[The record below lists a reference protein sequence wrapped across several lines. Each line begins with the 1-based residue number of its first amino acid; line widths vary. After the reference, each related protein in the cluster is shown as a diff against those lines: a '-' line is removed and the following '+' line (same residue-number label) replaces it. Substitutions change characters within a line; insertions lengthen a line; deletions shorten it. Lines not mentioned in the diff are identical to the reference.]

1 MTFNLLILFAS
12 YLLPK
17 PLALS
22 GHHSLFFPDLV
33 LLKLDLADFRFEP
46 ADQGLLVAQV
56 VAHLVVLPP
65 RGIENVAQTVR

>member
-1 MTFNLLILFAS
+1 MALSLLILLAS
-12 YLLPK
+12 DLLSQTFT
-17 PLALS
+17 LS